1 MARVRSDSITTAV
14 KSAQAAS
21 LGAIQ
26 PLAHTPL
33 RDADFPFWD
42 AIVLAR
48 AAGTWTNSDLVL
60 AANLARCQ
68 SDIVRLQI
76 DLEVEGDVSLSQKG
90 TPVVNPKHALIETLS
105 RRAVALSRALHVHA
119 EATQGRSRD
128 AGNKLGAEQSA
139 RDVVQDDEDGLI
151 PRLRAV

>member
-1 MARVRSDSITTAV
+1 MARTRSDSVTTAV
-14 KSAQAAS
+14 RSAQAAS
-21 LGAIQ
+21 LGVIQ

-33 RDADFPFWD
+33 RDADWPFWD

-48 AAGTWTNSDLVL
+48 TSDSWNNADLVL

-68 SDIVRLQI
+68 CDIVRLQV
-76 DLEVEGDVSLSQKG
+76 DLEVEGDVSKSQKG
-90 TPVVNPKHALIETLS
+90 TPVVNPKHSLIETLS

-119 EATQGRSRD
+119 EATKGRSRD
-128 AGNKLGAEQSA
+128 AGNKLAAEQDA
-139 RDVVQDDEDGLI
+139 RDVMDDEDELI

>member
-1 MARVRSDSITTAV
+1 MARVRSDSVTTAV
-14 KSAQAAS
+14 NAAQAAS
-21 LGAIQ
+21 VGPVK

-33 RDADFPFWD
+33 RDCDYPFWD

-60 AANLARCQ
+60 AANLARC
-68 SDIVRLQI
+68 SADIVRLQV
-76 DLEVEGDVSLSQKG
+76 DLEVEGDVSFSVKG
-90 TPVVNPKHALIETLS
+90 TPVVNPKHSLIETLS

-128 AGNKLGAEQSA
+128 AGQKLAAEQDA
-139 RDVVQDDEDGLI
+139 RAAVTDDEDELI